1 MTEEFPVRI
10 YASDISALADADLYA
25 KAYAAVS
32 DERKAK
38 TDRFVFPEGK
48 YRSLGVELLLRF
60 GLSDLSVDSKNLKL
74 GYGAMKKPYLID
86 YPEIQFN
93 QSHSGTY
100 AMCAFSKTAVGCDVE
115 KMSRC
120 DLAVARRFFFAG
132 EYESILARK
141 TPDEQKTQF
150 FRLWTMKESFMK
162 ATGLGLSLGLKN
174 FEIFPDGDVISVK
187 QTVDSNEWHFHEYSF
202 DDEYACTACGLSE
215 SFEDEVRVVSIKD
228 VVERVGVY

>member
-1 MTEEFPVRI
+1 MTEDFPVRI

-25 KAYAAVS
+25 KAYASVS

-48 YRSLGVELLLRF
+48 YRSLGVELLLRL
-60 GLSDLSVDSKNLKL
+60 GLLDLSVDSKNLKL
-74 GYGAMKKPYLID
+74 GYGAMKKPYFID
-86 YPEIQFN
+86 HPMIQFN

-100 AMCAFSKTAVGCDVE
+100 AICAFSKSAVGCDVE

-187 QTVDSNEWHFHEYSF
+187 QTVDSRKWHFHEYSF
-202 DDEYACTACGLSE
+202 DDEYACTVCGLCE
-215 SFEDEVRVVSIKD
+215 SFEKEVRVVSIKD
-228 VVERVGVY
+228 VVERVGMY